1 MFEALEAAIEEVDS
15 PLDSAELAPTLAL
28 FDRLGAK
35 LSAAVGDC
43 DHAGAWEAD
52 GATSMTAGC
61 DSTGA

>member
-15 PLDSAELAPTLAL
+15 PLDSAELAHVLAPW
-28 FDRLGAK
+28 DRLTARV
-35 LSAAVGDC
+35 SAAVGDF

-61 DSTGA
+61 ATTGA